1 MGDEELGNQKG
12 VRGPNGKANILYHF
26 SYSSL
31 FQPDTVVPHY
41 LAYGCLL
48 KKEKEIQ
55 YLVLSICENP
65 KLKDV

>member
-41 LAYGCLL
+41 LAYGCL
-48 KKEKEIQ
+48 
-55 YLVLSICENP
+55 
-65 KLKDV
+65 